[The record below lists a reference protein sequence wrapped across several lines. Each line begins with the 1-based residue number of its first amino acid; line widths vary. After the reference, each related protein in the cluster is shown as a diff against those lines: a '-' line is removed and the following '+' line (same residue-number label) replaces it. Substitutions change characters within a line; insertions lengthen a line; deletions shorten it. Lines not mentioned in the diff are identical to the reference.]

1 LLGKRKRKLERKLRV
16 VDSKHVW
23 LGGSAK
29 FEFEEEVK
37 MPTKPKPDA
46 VQTGIPFVLKNAS
59 KKKWC
64 I

>member
-1 LLGKRKRKLERKLRV
+1 

-29 FEFEEEVK
+29 FEFEEMK